1 MNCSEADAPD
11 QGSEPDA
18 PDGICPMFFQS
29 YSHIVEPS
37 VTNMV
42 LKILRGDSIPSH
54 LNYSIPSHLNCT
66 FITLIPKKGNSEYMT
81 DFRPIS

>member
-54 LNYSIPSHLNCT
+54 LNCT
-66 FITLIPKKGNSEYMT
+66 FITLIPKKGNSKYMT